1 MRSLALALLVTG
13 CAPAHL
19 TAAKN
24 AVDARTQYVYAEGV
38 KLPSQRV
45 AGQGNCADFAIE
57 YFMELKRAGYSPMIP
72 TPCTLPDGQ
81 GHAVLDVDGW
91 RLDNRERSVIPV
103 TLSDCR

>member
-13 CAPAHL
+13 CASIPPAHL

-24 AVDARTQYVYAEGV
+24 AVHSQYTYQYRLTNVQEELSRPEDGTANCTKFTLEYQELVGGE
-38 KLPSQRV
+38 RV
-45 AGQGNCADFAIE
+45 V
-57 YFMELKRAGYSPMIP
+57 
-72 TPCTLPDGQ
+72 CTLPDGDR
-81 GHAVLDVDGW
+81 HRVLDVDGW